1 MRNWEIRARSRFCS
15 SCDQPFEIG
24 QTYLSILDFRE
35 LEPQRKDYCVRCWK
49 ERGLAASPF
58 DFAQDLRKEGAGK
71 AYWQSHF
78 KRLTT
83 PAEKEVIKKDVIERL
98 LDRYIRSEEESHIN
112 LCYILALLEE
122 RKKVLIPR
130 ETMIDEEGRKIIVY
144 EHAAT
149 GATYLI
155 RDPQL
160 SLTEVETVQK
170 QVKELIEQEKE
181 PASSSDREGNEETA
195 AK

>member
-15 SCDQPFEIG
+15 SCDQAFEIG
-24 QTYLSILDFRE
+24 QTYLSILDFHG
-35 LEPQRKDYCVRCWK
+35 LEPERKDYCVRCWK
-49 ERGLAASPF
+49 ERGLAAE
-58 DFAQDLRKEGAGK
+58 KEGPEK

-130 ETMIDEEGRKIIVY
+130 ETMIDEDGRKIIVY

-155 RDPQL
+155 RDPHL
-160 SLTEVETVQK
+160 SLTEVETVQT

-181 PASSSDREGNEETA
+181 RASSSDGEGNEETA